1 MKTTK
6 NYSVICVWGQ
16 GVSKKGRINSKSDL
30 TYQEAKNLQREWAN
44 EESDLFIESNFR
56 TKTAEMGD
64 CSISVVKTELFE
76 KYQNGKIAYYE
87 MF

>member
-1 MKTTK
+1 MKTTR
-6 NYSVICVWGQ
+6 NYTVIYKWSQ
-16 GVSKKGRINSKSDL
+16 GTSKKGRIDSQSNL

-64 CSISVVKTELFE
+64 CTISVVKTELFD
-76 KYQNGKIAYYE
+76 KYEAGKIEYYE